1 MNTREWLCSDWSR
14 ERIAVFLVNPLMFQV
29 KLVACGVVSEVLVC
43 VGACACELSICV
55 DVGECVLSESM
66 CRLVSTGCVWC
77 EIGW

>member
-1 MNTREWLCSDWSR
+1 MKTREGQCSDRSR
-14 ERIAVFLVNPLMFQV
+14 ERITVFLVNPLMFEV
-29 KLVACGVVSEVLVC
+29 KLVECGVVCEMLVC
-43 VGACACELSICV
+43 VGACVGELSVCV